1 MESMTIIEG
10 TKQERYEALLP
21 QVKAVMSGK
30 TDDIANMA
38 NVAAMLHETFHF
50 WWTGFYRVVNNPVG
64 SRVEQELVKLF

>member
-21 QVKAVMSGK
+21 QVKAVMSGE

-50 WWTGFYRVVNNPVG
+50 WWTGFYRV
-64 SRVEQELVKLF
+64 

>member
-10 TKQERYEALLP
+10 TKQERCEVLLP
-21 QVKAVMSGK
+21 QVKAVMSGE